1 MESTLNFAWALL
13 AAGMLI
19 LWLRHAR
26 SNSARWGTQV
36 AALAMLILILFP
48 VISVT
53 DDLQALQ
60 NPAESESYLR
70 RDHATVSPHSI
81 FPAVAALPPCVFSGV
96 CFGFLGSAAPS
107 LHRAPVVRNPALA
120 AIQNRPPPAA

>member
-1 MESTLNFAWALL
+1 MEFILNFAWVLL

-19 LWLRHAR
+19 LWLRHAC
-26 SNSARWGTQV
+26 SNKASRGTQV
-36 AALAMLILILFP
+36 AALAMLLLILFP

-60 NPAESESYLR
+60 NPAETENYLR

-81 FPAVAALPPCVFSGV
+81 FPEAAALPSFVFSGT
-96 CFGFLGSAAPS
+96 CFGFLGRVAPS
-107 LHRAPVVRNPALA
+107 LRTAPVVDNPAMA
-120 AIQNRPPPAA
+120 AIQNRPPPTA